1 MLNRKRKPIAEL
13 VLDFCSFSAK
23 TGATRIFHQRLFG
36 VRGCYKLLAN
46 GLTQLLKFFNPR
58 FAVGIAFPSQVKIN
72 RGVFVFD
79 FCG

>member
-1 MLNRKRKPIAEL
+1 MLNRKRKAIAEL
-13 VLDFCSFSAK
+13 VFDFCSFSAK
-23 TGATRIFHQRLFG
+23 TDGTRIFHQRLFG

-58 FAVGIAFPSQVKIN
+58 FAVGIAFPSQIKIQ
-72 RGVFVFD
+72 RSVFAFD